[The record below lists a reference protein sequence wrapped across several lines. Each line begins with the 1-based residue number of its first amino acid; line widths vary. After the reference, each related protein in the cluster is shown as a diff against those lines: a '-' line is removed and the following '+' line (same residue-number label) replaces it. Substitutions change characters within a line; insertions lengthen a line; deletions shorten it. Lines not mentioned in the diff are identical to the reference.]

1 MSARP
6 TFESESSFWPTATAS
21 SGGYNQ
27 GGAAGLTGPIRPS
40 LETIARNWP
49 TPTASDGMKGTTD
62 GRTRQGGPSL
72 TMAVRWPTPMA
83 RDGDNRRD
91 MSGQASAQRRLD
103 KGKRNLEDAIS
114 ASMWP
119 TPHAHD
125 AATPKTPAQISAMR
139 ERSGAG
145 VRNLNE
151 MVLWPTPTA
160 QDSAASG
167 GRNEASRKLGS
178 KTHPGTTLSDL
189 TVSRR
194 ARPGSPTGMVL
205 SPRFVEAMMGYQ
217 DGHTACDFS
226 AIQSSRNKR
235 RTPG

>member
-1 MSARP
+1 MKPLSVPTSSAAASPARTYPTPASESASTGSGLGYGPSSLGSFAFYDRVSSSWRTSALSLFEESTGFSGTWQTSGSMRNGRCFGRAMSARP

-125 AATPKTPAQISAMR
+125 AATPKTPAQISA
-139 ERSGAG
+139 
-145 VRNLNE
+145 
-151 MVLWPTPTA
+151 
-160 QDSAASG
+160 
-167 GRNEASRKLGS
+167 
-178 KTHPGTTLSDL
+178 
-189 TVSRR
+189 
-194 ARPGSPTGMVL
+194 
-205 SPRFVEAMMGYQ
+205 
-217 DGHTACDFS
+217 
-226 AIQSSRNKR
+226 
-235 RTPG
+235 